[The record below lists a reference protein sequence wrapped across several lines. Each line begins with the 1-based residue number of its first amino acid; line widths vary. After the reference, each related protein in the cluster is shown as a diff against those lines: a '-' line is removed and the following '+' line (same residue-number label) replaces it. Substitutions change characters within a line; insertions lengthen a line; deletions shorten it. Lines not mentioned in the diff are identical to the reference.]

1 MAQAAMD
8 ASVLDAPSDSAKS
21 GPILNDDLLSKL
33 AGEEIDRL
41 LAEADSHAAQNAVEP
56 PEPKPVETIDD
67 PVAETVV
74 SSAETDLAK
83 ELDMILGGPKE
94 EPAEAPAP
102 LPPPAAPAPVPA
114 AEETAH
120 VAKLAEELEVD
131 KPTAAA
137 VVEELTVKQT
147 APARPPRT
155 SFLLYPLIWINMPIE
170 FLPDPMRRL
179 MGKAAVLTLINAVG
193 ILVYVAAFR
202 KHP

>member
-1 MAQAAMD
+1 MAQAALD

-33 AGEEIDRL
+33 AGDEIDRL
-41 LAEADSHAAQNAVEP
+41 LAEADAHAAEKAVAPPEAKPAEAMEEPAVE
-56 PEPKPVETIDD
+56 K
-67 PVAETVV
+67 VV

-83 ELDMILGGPKE
+83 ELDAILGGAKE
-94 EPAEAPAP
+94 EPAPPPAP
-102 LPPPAAPAPVPA
+102 LPPPPAPA

-131 KPTAAA
+131 KPTHAA

-147 APARPPRT
+147 APAVQPRT
-155 SFLLYPLIWINMPIE
+155 SFLLYPLIWINMPVE

-179 MGKAAVLTLINAVG
+179 MGKAAVLTLINAIGVF
-193 ILVYVAAFR
+193 VYVAAFR
-202 KHP
+202 KHS